1 MVGTAGMVDIT
12 TITRVTRRFR
22 SIDSRSSSFS
32 VTANR
37 CQVASI
43 TAMSASPTVA
53 IAANRMVATVGNPMV
68 GTAAAM
74 DHLTVGLVTVEARA
88 TAFITRGSSP
98 FAT

>member
-22 SIDSRSSSFS
+22 SIDSRSSSSS

-37 CQVASI
+37 CPVASI

-53 IAANRMVATVGNPMV
+53 IAANRMV

-74 DHLTVGLVTVEARA
+74 DRLTVGLVTVEARA